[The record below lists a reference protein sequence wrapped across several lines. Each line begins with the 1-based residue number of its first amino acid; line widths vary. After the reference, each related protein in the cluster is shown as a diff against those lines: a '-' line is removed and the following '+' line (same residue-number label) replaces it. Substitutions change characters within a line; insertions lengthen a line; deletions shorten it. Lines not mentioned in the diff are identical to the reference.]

1 MQDTGRIRA
10 VSLLLNLWIA
20 HLTVN
25 KKESRFPQSSESD
38 ALPEQQIPEGVLRR
52 QRLFLFKLPP
62 AALPC
67 RIFTV

>member
-1 MQDTGRIRA
+1 MDRTGV
-10 VSLLLNLWIA
+10 VSLLLNLWIV

-38 ALPEQQIPEGVLRR
+38 ALPEQQIPEGILR